1 MNEQRREIVR
11 LMGAA
16 GAAGLAGLR
25 IGPAHAEP
33 LPETKRIRIAL
44 ASPGSC
50 WAPQFIAQEL
60 LRAEG
65 FANLQYVPATGKR
78 PVYDAVAAGEIDMS
92 MAFIAPF
99 IVQADTSGQVVMLAG
114 VHPGCIELYG
124 SARVRAVH
132 DLKGKSV
139 STTQEG
145 GPAQAFIAA
154 MLAHVGL
161 DPRRDVKWVVQP
173 DEEGIQHLAEGKVD
187 AKIAA
192 PPRSFELR
200 ARKIGHVLVNMTADR
215 PWSQYFCCVLTGN
228 RDFVDKHPVAT
239 KRALR
244 AILKS
249 ADVCVSDPERS
260 ARVLAGFP
268 GIGGVKAPYET
279 WLQTIREVPY
289 ARWRDYDTEDTVRFY
304 ALRLQEAGLVKS
316 NPQKILA
323 QATDL
328 RFLNELKKELKA

>member
-1 MNEQRREIVR
+1 VNEKRREIVR

-16 GAAGLAGLR
+16 GVAGLAGLR
-25 IGPAHAEP
+25 MQSAYADAPA
-33 LPETKRIRIAL
+33 ETKRIRIAL
-44 ASPGSC
+44 SPAGSC
-50 WAPQFIAQEL
+50 WAPQLIAQDL

-65 FANLQYVPATGKR
+65 FTDLQYVPPVKGR
-78 PVYDAVAAGEIDMS
+78 PVYASVAAGDIDMS

-99 IVQADTSGQVVMLAG
+99 VVEADTGGQVVMLAG
-114 VHPGCIELYG
+114 IHPGCIELYG
-124 SARVRAVH
+124 SERVRKVR

-145 GPAQAFIAA
+145 GPGQAFIAA

-173 DEEGIQHLAEGKVD
+173 DDEGIRQLAEGKVD

-192 PPRSFELR
+192 PPRSFDMR
-200 ARKIGHVLVNMTADR
+200 AKKIGNLIVNMTVDR

-228 RDFVDKHPVAT
+228 REFVRKHPAAT
-239 KRALR
+239 KRAMR

-249 ADVCVSDPERS
+249 ADLCVSDPERS

-268 GIGGVKAPYET
+268 TIGGAKAPYEMA
-279 WLQTIREVPY
+279 LQTIREVPY
-289 ARWRDYDTEDTVRFY
+289 ARWRDFDTGDTVRFY
-304 ALRLQEAGLVKS
+304 ALRLQEAGLIKS
-316 NPQKILA
+316 SPQKILA